1 LALRLI
7 RETNFG
13 VLGNVV
19 DVLRRV
25 LHTDPAQTEVQL
37 SAVLNRFS
45 GAAKEER
52 LAELTA
58 DLHTILAVT
67 YSSPTA
73 DAILCRWI
81 ADPVVHKRPLH
92 KIVVTL
98 REAVTL
104 GLRPGQAEDITVRQR
119 AQALLHRIVL
129 AANVPLEGYDP
140 KVMIPDEQV
149 EAMRACME
157 LLDIAGMELY
167 FATGRA
173 GGGTDGLS
181 DTSCATFLE
190 EIAPTIERIGDNASP
205 HTVYHLM
212 LLIEVLAPYGAAKAF
227 DLTAHVIRAGGLR
240 GGYQYESLGA
250 DLMVRLVGTF
260 LADDK
265 EIFADEVRR
274 QALVDCLEIF
284 MEAGWPAAR
293 RLLYRLPELI
303 Q

>member
-1 LALRLI
+1 MALRLN

-13 VLGNVV
+13 VLDVVV

-25 LHTDPAQTEVQL
+25 LHADPTQTEVQL
-37 SAVLNRFS
+37 SAVLNRFRDT
-45 GAAKEER
+45 AEEER
-52 LAELTA
+52 LVEMTA
-58 DLHTILAVT
+58 DLLTILAIT
-67 YSSPTA
+67 YSSPAA

-81 ADPVVHKRPLH
+81 AEPVVHKGPLH
-92 KIVVTL
+92 KIIVTL
-98 REAVTL
+98 REAIVL
-104 GLRPGQAEDITVRQR
+104 GLRPGQAEDIAVRHR

-129 AANVPLEGYDP
+129 AANAPLEGYDP
-140 KVMIPDEQV
+140 KVMIPDDQV
-149 EAMRACME
+149 EAMRACMN

-173 GGGTDGLS
+173 GGGTNVLS
-181 DTSCATFLE
+181 DTGCATFLD
-190 EIAPTIERIGDNASP
+190 EIATTIERIGDNASP

-212 LLIEVLAPYGAAKAF
+212 QLIEVLAPYSAAKAF

-265 EIFADEVRR
+265 EIFAYKARR
-274 QALVDCLEIF
+274 QGLVDCLEIF
-284 MEAGWPAAR
+284 MEAGWPAAQ